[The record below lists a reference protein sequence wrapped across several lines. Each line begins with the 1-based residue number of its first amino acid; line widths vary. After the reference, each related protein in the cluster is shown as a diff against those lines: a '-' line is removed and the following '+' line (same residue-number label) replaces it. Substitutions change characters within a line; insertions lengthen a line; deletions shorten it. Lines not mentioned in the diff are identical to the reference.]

1 MTGPLLGRL
10 SWADLPMARL
20 LAGPHVSEAI
30 AGGAA
35 TMVVLG
41 ALLTVLLIS
50 WFRGW
55 RPLWSGWL
63 TTLDHKRIGIMY
75 IALALVM
82 LVRAVVEAA
91 LMRLQQAFGLADP
104 LDEACGQDR
113 FIGHVKE
120 LELDRRTP

>member
-120 LELDRRTP
+120 LELD